1 MEKEVGFTQS
11 QPGRLGRERER
22 RQAMYYDVTLRR
34 VRETLVA
41 VEKQ

>member
-11 QPGRLGRERER
+11 QSGRLGRERED
-22 RQAMYYDVTLRR
+22 RQCTYYVTLRR